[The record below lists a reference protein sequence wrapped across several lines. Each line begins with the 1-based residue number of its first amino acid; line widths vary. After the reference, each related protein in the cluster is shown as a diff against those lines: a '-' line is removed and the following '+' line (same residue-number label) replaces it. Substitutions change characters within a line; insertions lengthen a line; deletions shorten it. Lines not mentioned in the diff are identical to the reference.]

1 MYSMQQAAQLRDVH
15 FHNSGKPN
23 QFIKNISI
31 FNKNSAYDILFPAFR
46 TYLKIGKVS

>member
-15 FHNSGKPN
+15 FHNSGKPYL
-23 QFIKNISI
+23 
-31 FNKNSAYDILFPAFR
+31 NKNSAYDILFPAFR